1 MGIDNIELSPL
12 LLQQL
17 YQKSLVDIND
27 KAGTKELPAP
37 ADDTTINKLGNNEKN
52 ILIVVTE
59 ADAAFLNDT
68 ELSLLVGIL
77 TACQLSLADI
87 ALVNFNKSPGI
98 NFNSLNLHFNP
109 STILLFGTEPSMLDF
124 PLLFPHFQ
132 LTKYNG
138 QTYLASPSLKQ
149 IGNDVALKKQLWLQ
163 LQKHFL
169 K

>member
-1 MGIDNIELSPL
+1 MGIDNIQLSPL

-17 YQKSLVDIND
+17 YQKSLVDFSD
-27 KAGTKELPAP
+27 KKEVIPAP
-37 ADDTTINKLGNNEKN
+37 HETTLKVNKLGNNEKN
-52 ILIVVTE
+52 ILVVVNE
-59 ADAAFLNDT
+59 KDAAFLIDA
-68 ELSLLVGIL
+68 ELALLVGIL

-87 ALVNFNKSPGI
+87 ALVNFNKNPEI
-98 NFNSLNLHFNP
+98 NFNNLSQHFNP
-109 STILLFGTEPSMLDF
+109 STILLFGTDPSLLDF

-138 QTYLASPSLKQ
+138 QTYLASPSLKH
-149 IGNDVALKKQLWLQ
+149 IANDVSLKKQLWLQ